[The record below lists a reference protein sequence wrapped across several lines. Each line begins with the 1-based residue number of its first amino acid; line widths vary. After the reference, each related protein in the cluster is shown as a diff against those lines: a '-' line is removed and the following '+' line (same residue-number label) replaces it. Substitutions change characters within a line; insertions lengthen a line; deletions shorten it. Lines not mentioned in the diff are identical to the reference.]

1 MTNTTELRKD
11 KSLGNLIVQHL
22 AEVIKAGNDLS
33 EHIITP
39 EIYLAKTD
47 QIACGLVDKVTGL
60 IEAAERRRTEEII
73 EFLKELGKED
83 EGDFWDMAYSG
94 IANDIKDKFLTKP
107 NHE

>member
-1 MTNTTELRKD
+1 MTNTTELRKRL
-11 KSLGNLIVQHL
+11 SHILWLNMLPRGS
-22 AEVIKAGNDLS
+22 GSTNDCL
-33 EHIITP
+33 E
-39 EIYLAKTD
+39 EILD
-47 QIACGLVDKVTGL
+47 E

>member
-1 MTNTTELRKD
+1 MTNTTELRKRFD
-11 KSLGNLIVQHL
+11 T
-22 AEVIKAGNDLS
+22 EVNKWLDPMSDYGGK
-33 EHIITP
+33 E
-39 EIYLAKTD
+39 
-47 QIACGLVDKVTGL
+47 LVDFL
-60 IEAAERRRTEEII
+60 ISEIEQAERRRTEEII

>member
-60 IEAAERRRTEEII
+60 IEAAEKAAVERAGWPEPSNCEE
-73 EFLKELGKED
+73 
-83 EGDFWDMAYSG
+83 EGHTIYRVCIFCHQSFD
-94 IANDIKDKFLTKP
+94 
-107 NHE
+107 

>member
-1 MTNTTELRKD
+1 MKDTTFENYLQDRHA
-11 KSLGNLIVQHL
+11 S
-22 AEVIKAGNDLS
+22 
-33 EHIITP
+33 
-39 EIYLAKTD
+39 IYQGLDDEMGEDYCAKTNGFVPHFWCSRFFPSD
-47 QIACGLVDKVTGL
+47 DILKFTQSE

-107 NHE
+107 NDE